1 MKKSIICGIFAGT
14 LFFSSCGG
22 TEVVYVTETLAP
34 ETSETKT
41 STTLKPLQTTPP
53 LATRPP
59 SDTPTYNGG
68 YNPEFYDD
76 FLWESV
82 NDFWW
87 LFTKDQLLQM
97 GLLVC
102 EEFDR
107 GSSLDDVTYSLLDIM
122 SDTNTMF
129 LMEGLSAVVAG
140 AVVFLCP
147 EHEWWLD
154 TI

>member
-1 MKKSIICGIFAGT
+1 MKKLLLASSVA
-14 LFFSSCGG
+14 LFVLASCGG
-22 TEVVYVTETLAP
+22 ETVYVVAETQAPATTE
-34 ETSETKT
+34 KV
-41 STTLKPLQTTPP
+41 TTTTKPLQTTPP

-59 SDTPTYNGG
+59 SNVPTYNGG
-68 YNPEFYDD
+68 YSPESYDN

-87 LFTKDQLLQM
+87 LFTTDQLLQM

-107 GSSLDDVTYSLLDIM
+107 GSTLEDVNYSLLNIM
-122 SDTNTMF
+122 SDTNTLY
-129 LMEGLSAVVAG
+129 LMEGLAAVVAG

-147 EHEWWLD
+147 EHEWWLS

>member
-1 MKKSIICGIFAGT
+1 MRKLLATTALAAIMGISA
-14 LFFSSCGG
+14 CGG
-22 TEVVYVTETLAP
+22 ETVYVVAETQAP
-34 ETSETKT
+34 AATQKA
-41 STTLKPLQTTPP
+41 TTTTKPLQTTPP

-59 SDTPTYNGG
+59 SNTPNYSGG
-68 YNPEFYDD
+68 YNPELYDN

-107 GSSLDDVTYSLLDIM
+107 GSTLDDVTYSLLDIM

-147 EHEWWLD
+147 EHQWWLD